1 MARLGPLYIPSSATS
16 KMMLSQRYLVTF
28 FSGFA
33 VVVLSV
39 SDERALLA
47 KTRNGRR
54 SFQLV
59 WLLPA
64 PPGRKP
70 ASTSATD
77 TVLPVE
83 DLGLGMQ
90 LPVAGACDWEEDS

>member
-1 MARLGPLYIPSSATS
+1 MLFKVSGPVHSDYTGRGTYTAASATS

-28 FSGFA
+28 FSGFS

-39 SDERALLA
+39 SDERTLFA
-47 KTRNGRR
+47 KTLNGRL
-54 SFQLV
+54 SFQLFC
-59 WLLPA
+59 LLPA

-77 TVLPVE
+77 TELPVE
-83 DLGLGMQ
+83 DLELGM
-90 LPVAGACDWEEDS
+90 